1 MRAGD
6 TGLLCMYTEREVII
20 SVAIEK
26 RASPYYIN

>member
-26 RASPYYIN
+26 KSVSLLH